1 MEARHPAAS
10 GQQEEE
16 GGPGRPP
23 PAGPEAPRPG
33 PSSAGGPGPPL
44 AGAGAAPRGAAAA
57 SGPEARGSSSAPP
70 PKAEDVARARA
81 SSLSREL
88 GELGAQRI
96 VSSPGGAGRPAGR
109 GPLLAHLFAHQL
121 RLAQLEHALD
131 AAAPRG
137 PESALPEDLPEA
149 ALQGVEE
156 GFRLLLDGPE
166 PDAASGA
173 ATPDAVA
180 ARRHHR
186 ELVQLRRELRP
197 VQSLLRR
204 DGGGFRARLDALL
217 LEALEAPDDAAADA
231 DAEAGGE
238 AEAAASTALALVP
251 AAPAAAD
258 VGTQTGASTA
268 LELRRPGADRVLLRD
283 LERAQHL
290 SGVGERWGRLAHSL
304 SGRPVAPR
312 ALPPPEARR
321 NEPFSGPGGVGVD
334 LAGEVRE
341 LQTTLRGLLEA
352 QLELQRVV
360 HLELAAAVR
369 PGGAPTARL
378 SPGRCIICCEDG
390 APADTAFYRC
400 GHTVSCAECALTL
413 MQKRAPCPICRAE
426 IRDVLRV
433 YVGVEPPPAEG

>member
-1 MEARHPAAS
+1 MEDPAGSS
-10 GQQEEE
+10 GQQEEAE
-16 GGPGRPP
+16 GAGRPP
-23 PAGPEAPRPG
+23 PPPPSPAGPEGPQPG
-33 PSSAGGPGPPL
+33 PSSAGGPPPPL
-44 AGAGAAPRGAAAA
+44 AGAGAGAAPRA
-57 SGPEARGSSSAPP
+57 SADPEAEA
-70 PKAEDVARARA
+70 KAEDLARARRA
-81 SSLSREL
+81 RAREL

-121 RLAQLEHALD
+121 RLAQLEDALD

-231 DAEAGGE
+231 DAEAEGE

-283 LERAQHL
+283 LERAQHP

-413 MQKRAPCPICRAE
+413 MQRQAPCPICRAE

>member
-1 MEARHPAAS
+1 MAIAAS

-121 RLAQLEHALD
+121 RLAQLEEEEEER
-131 AAAPRG
+131 PG
-137 PESALPEDLPEA
+137 A
-149 ALQGVEE
+149 ALRGVAE

-173 ATPDAVA
+173 ATPDADAVA

-186 ELVQLRRELRP
+186 ELAQLRRELRP

-231 DAEAGGE
+231 EAAAEGE

-268 LELRRPGADRVLLRD
+268 LELRRPAADRVLLRD
-283 LERAQHL
+283 LARAQRP

-321 NEPFSGPGGVGVD
+321 NEPFAGPGGAGVD

-369 PGGAPTARL
+369 PGGSPTARL

-400 GHTVSCAECALTL
+400 GHTVACAQCALT
-413 MQKRAPCPICRAE
+413 MMHRRANCPICRAE

-433 YVGVEPPPAEG
+433 YVGVEPPAEG